1 MTNNEKIIIVI
12 NKLVEWFKKNNEALS
27 LTTYEPSRKA
37 LEDQNESILYA
48 NHVLTLN
55 TEEATG
61 ETE

>member
-48 NHVLTLN
+48 IHVLTLN